1 MTAPIAGRAR
11 GAARVLAA
19 AGAISAACVL
29 FAACAA
35 SETEPPPGTGL
46 PPGLEYVPPAPGSY
60 ALPPIQDAV
69 DGAVV
74 DADGTPRRLFD
85 YMRGR
90 YVLLSFVYTRCTD
103 VEGCPLATG
112 ILAMVAEGLASS
124 PQLAAATRLI
134 TLSFDPEHDSPQSM
148 RDYAL
153 HGGGV
158 DAAKPWATRP
168 WVFLTTTSAQALQP
182 ILDGYGQSIVREIDA
197 AGKPTGNFSHV
208 LKVFLI
214 DRQLRVR
221 NIYSTS
227 FLHPAVALND
237 LETLRLE
244 DTAAR

>member
-1 MTAPIAGRAR
+1 MTAPIAGRSR
-11 GAARVLAA
+11 GAVRVLAVA
-19 AGAISAACVL
+19 CTIPAACVL
-29 FAACAA
+29 VAACAA
-35 SETEPPPGTGL
+35 SGTEP

-60 ALPPIQDAV
+60 TLPPIEDAV

-103 VEGCPLATG
+103 AEGCPLATG
-112 ILAMVAEGLASS
+112 ILSMVAEGLASR
-124 PQLAAATRLI
+124 PQLAAVTRLI
-134 TLSFDPEHDSPQSM
+134 TLSFDPEHDSPGSM

-158 DAAKPWATRP
+158 DPATPWTARPWA
-168 WVFLTTTSAQALQP
+168 FLTPTSAQALQP

-197 AGKPTGNFSHV
+197 AGRPTGNFSHV
-208 LKVFLI
+208 LKVYLI

-227 FLHPAVALND
+227 FLHPAIALND

-244 DTAAR
+244 DAAAR